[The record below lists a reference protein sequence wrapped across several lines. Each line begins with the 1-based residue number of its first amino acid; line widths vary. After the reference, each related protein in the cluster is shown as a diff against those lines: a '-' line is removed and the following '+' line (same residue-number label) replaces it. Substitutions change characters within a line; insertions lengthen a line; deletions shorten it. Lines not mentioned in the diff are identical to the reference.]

1 MRVRIDYKQIPIF
14 INARDLT
21 NPLRRLIAWLLE
33 AGYTN
38 IYILDNASSNPA
50 LLDFYSK
57 LSRDVTVIP
66 LGTNAGRLAIWDLNI
81 LGLLNVTG
89 PYVWTD
95 PDIVPSEECPSNVLE
110 FFSEVLHAFPNKAK
124 VGFGLRIDDL
134 PEHYRFKQKV
144 IAWESQFWMKRV
156 TPKLYD
162 ADIDTTFALY
172 RPGSGFDMSALRSG
186 FPYLARHHPWYEN
199 SERPSDDHVYYVE
212 HAKPGLNNWSG
223 GQLPEWLDLAISQRF
238 ASL

>member
-1 MRVRIDYKQIPIF
+1 MRAKFDYKQIPIF

-21 NPLRRLIAWLLE
+21 NPLRHLIAWLLE
-33 AGYTN
+33 AGYSK
-38 IYILDNASSNPA
+38 IYVLDNASSYPA
-50 LLDFYSK
+50 LLDFYDKISG
-57 LSRDVTVIP
+57 DVTVIP

-81 LGLLNVTG
+81 LARLNVTG

-95 PDIVPSEECPSNVLE
+95 PDIVPIEECPSNVLE
-110 FFSEVLHAFPNKAK
+110 FFWEVLRAFPNKTK

-144 IAWESQFWMKRV
+144 IAWESQFWTNRV

-172 RPGSGFDMSALRSG
+172 RPGSQFEMSALRSG

-199 SERPSDDHVYYVE
+199 SERPSDDHKYYVE

-223 GQLPEWLDLAISQRF
+223 GQLPEWLDLAISQHM
-238 ASL
+238 ACP